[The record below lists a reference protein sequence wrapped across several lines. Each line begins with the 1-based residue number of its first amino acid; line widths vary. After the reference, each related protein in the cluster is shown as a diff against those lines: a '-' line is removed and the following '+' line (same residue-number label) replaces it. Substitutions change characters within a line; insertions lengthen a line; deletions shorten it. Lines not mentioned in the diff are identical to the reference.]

1 MFFHAHAGWLG
12 ITPLISSGLEGRD
25 CEKKP
30 QTTARH
36 SVIYSDIVW
45 WLVVVLFRQSP
56 RRRV

>member
-30 QTTARH
+30 QTTARL
-36 SVIYSDIVW
+36 SVIYSDIV
-45 WLVVVLFRQSP
+45 
-56 RRRV
+56 